1 MAGLGDLCRKSNSLL
16 LVDTVCSLG
25 GVPMFADDWGI
36 DAIYS
41 GSQKCIGGPPGAAP
55 LMFGERAMNKL
66 KARTTKVASY
76 YFDLNLVG
84 AGGDYQHMQMMCN
97 SHWPYGK
104 PSHHI
109 NVVVVVVVGFS
120 SGTIVAQE
128 TTGDGTTSAGT
139 TTLAWCPRGMACAR
153 PMP

>member
-1 MAGLGDLCRKSNSLL
+1 MVNVESTAGTSVPLSSLKEAIEQHRPALVFACQGESSTGVHQSMAGLGDLCRKHDSLL

-25 GVPMFADDWGI
+25 GVPMFADEWGI

-55 LMFGERAMNKL
+55 LMFGERAMAKL

-84 AGGDYQHMQMMCN
+84 AAPHGVDCMTHTA
-97 SHWPYGK
+97 P
-104 PSHHI
+104 
-109 NVVVVVVVGFS
+109 
-120 SGTIVAQE
+120 
-128 TTGDGTTSAGT
+128 
-139 TTLAWCPRGMACAR
+139 
-153 PMP
+153 